1 MEPSFSC
8 PGFRVFH
15 AIKIGTAFASTVSS
29 GPGATA
35 AFYCSRSQVG
45 KDWARERVEGREM
58 QDAGRDARYDF
69 DRYRKLLAE
78 AVDEKK
84 RLAFIDLLV
93 EERAR
98 DQLEAQRLADRKA
111 MTVST
116 IARVLGTPRA

>member
-15 AIKIGTAFASTVSS
+15 AIKIGTAFAATVSS

-45 KDWARERVEGREM
+45 KDWPRESVWGRAM
-58 QDAGRDARYDF
+58 RDAGDAGYNF

-116 IARVLGTPRA
+116 IARVLGIPRA